1 MTSNSL
7 FWLIFLAVIVLL
19 LLGLA
24 IAAAIR
30 RGSKPDKSV
39 LHSTAQIN
47 AVFSEYT
54 QVVDSSLGPSR
65 TRYDL
70 PLVVVLS
77 EGEQPD
83 PAGLS
88 ESALAFATRVAGNA
102 SSQLEGPVMKVFDE
116 GGLFAFAT
124 DRLADPTKTVD
135 QRRWTTFLNLAG
147 QYRPQRPFDSVIVNV
162 PVSLLLKADQ
172 TEGINEIERR
182 ATATSRRLWHAQ
194 NHFGIRY
201 PVYLLI
207 SGLDDLEGFE
217 SLQLL
222 SDEMR
227 DGLLGWSSPFDP
239 TKKYSSS
246 WIEEA
251 LERTTESLSHLAAE
265 LTTTDRSPAARG
277 ALTFPGQLARLARG
291 LRIYADLLNG
301 AATFHEPFFFRGVY
315 FSGKHERAVFVKD
328 LLRRKVFAEYGLS
341 RAALAFAV
349 SRPIT
354 SRVLRWGGISFLT
367 VWLLG
372 LIITSYQFQQIFPR
386 IAEGIEGLNRDAL
399 YRQVTRPMDNEDTTE
414 WQTRT
419 ATSLIVGLENI
430 QAHRLVKF
438 KVGSDDVVLNPF
450 IPGSWPYWDPLLT
463 DLRLRIEREFDE
475 VVVRTVRRVLVEK
488 GENLTGVSSLGQA
501 DAVTVQFTDITSC
514 RPLEPTLSEVSGHSS
529 AGGNAKTLAISK
541 MENYQKLVRFLEL
554 AADLDKAIASYESI
568 DVPSRHAESDLRQLL
583 RYTLGRPFEQPLTA
597 SLPLF
602 HVALDDPKKH
612 LYEPAFQAALKC
624 SVNKIYS
631 SLLQQLVENN
641 PVLLSEQKIGEIQAQ
656 LQQLELTRATHSQR
670 LELAQALLA
679 KLNDQKELLA
689 RGANEWLA
697 GPEPNLSSEL
707 SPVFRSIEKIPMLG
721 SDFVVKSLIPR
732 TQQASLALG
741 TLRAKLADPSTDP
754 GLVISKEEKLPITQ
768 SKERTEFTV
777 ALKSLLDSNFIP
789 YDEEPLSAKF
799 QWPSS
804 LRWDEALL
812 AEAVE
817 TLQNRKK
824 RIEEELINI
833 PQSSRAVF
841 IALVNN
847 ALGVHIQ
854 NLVIKA
860 VAEDPSET
868 TLVSEE
874 FLTSYERTNAQLKVL
889 LTGLE
894 RLSQKSAAT
903 AIREAI
909 DQDALLRLEELKSA
923 FNQTEPYRLLRTQAR
938 SMSSLDAALSFDTTS
953 LQTYLQTQFNT
964 IESINKTGKVLVQGL
979 TTQRPDPFWKMLDS
993 NVQRVAAGEPTA
1005 TIKKLEGLLYTVTS
1019 EDFGVFC
1026 KDTLPKQ
1033 SVAARSTDYFEARFT
1048 ELHGALSQHC
1058 RDRSS
1063 TRFIADWESFSNS
1076 VNNYLGKYRPLVNLG
1091 LPSASA
1097 NGNRFPV
1104 LDRPLIANLLKNP
1117 GPTLSASQLT
1127 AFGLPSSKKVEFL
1140 GFADQWEKTRLALQQ
1155 IFPIDP
1161 AKPAGAK
1168 LQVVFRDSRDLE
1180 FAANQIL
1187 DWSIQVGGKTANER
1201 NAKTTTLLWRPG
1213 DSIVIQFRFADQSNL
1228 LPVSEPSDPSLQM
1241 TGRSVRLTLDGPI
1254 ALLDLIQRFKVKPIG
1269 GQTDRMLL
1277 KLEVPVRLVSQPSGQ
1292 ASRRVITFLGLS
1304 LTSLQDDSVV
1314 NWPLE
1319 IPVRAPSLKGFC
1331 TDDAG
1336 GLSPCPQKP

>member
-147 QYRPQRPFDSVIVNV
+147 QYRPQRPFDSVIVDV
-162 PVSLLLKADQ
+162 PVSLLLKADR
-172 TEGINEIERR
+172 TEGINEIEQR

-246 WIEEA
+246 WIDEA

-354 SRVLRWGGISFLT
+354 SRVLRWGAISFLT
-367 VWLLG
+367 IWLLG
-372 LIITSYQFQQIFPR
+372 LIVTSYQLQQIFPR
-386 IAEGIEGLNRDAL
+386 ITEGINGLNRDAL
-399 YRQVTRPMDNEDTTE
+399 YRQVTKPSDEEDTSE
-414 WQTRT
+414 WQIRT
-419 ATSLIVGLENI
+419 ATSLIIGLENI
-430 QAHRLVKF
+430 QTHRLIKPNE
-438 KVGSDDVVLNPF
+438 KSENVVINPF
-450 IPGSWPYWDPLLT
+450 IPGSWPYFDSLLV
-463 DLRLRIEREFDE
+463 DLRHRIEREFGE
-475 VVVRTVRRVLVEK
+475 VVVHTVRRALVQK
-488 GENLTGVSSLGQA
+488 GETLTGVLSLGQA
-501 DAVTVQFTDITSC
+501 DAATIQLSDITNC
-514 RPLEPTLSEVSGHSS
+514 RPLEPTLSRVSNHSLS
-529 AGGNAKTLAISK
+529 GGNKTLVISK
-541 MENYQKLVRFLEL
+541 MEQYLKLVRFVEEL
-554 AADLDKAIASYESI
+554 ADFDKAINQYESV
-568 DVPSRHAESDLRQLL
+568 DAPSRYAEKDLRELL
-583 RYTLGRPFEQPLTA
+583 RYTLGQPFEIPLTA
-597 SLPLF
+597 TLQLF
-602 HVALDDPKKH
+602 NVSLDDENKH
-612 LYEPAFQAALKC
+612 LYEPAFQAAQKC
-624 SVNKIYS
+624 SINKFYS
-631 SLLQQLVENN
+631 SLLKQLVEDN
-641 PVLLSEQKIGEIQAQ
+641 PILVSEKKIAEIQSEL
-656 LQQLELTRATHSQR
+656 LQVDNTRASYSQR

-679 KLNDQKELLA
+679 KLNAQKDLLA
-689 RGANEWLA
+689 PGTTAWMT
-697 GPEPNLSSEL
+697 GPEPDLSLEL
-707 SPVFRSIEKIPMLG
+707 GPLLRSIEKVPLLG
-721 SDFVVKSLIPR
+721 PDFVKNNLIP
-732 TQQASLALG
+732 QAQEENRALG
-741 TLRAKLADPSTDP
+741 AMLSKLADPSTDP
-754 GLVISKEEKLPITQ
+754 GLVISKEERLPITQ

-777 ALKSLLDSNFIP
+777 ALKSLLDSNFLP
-789 YDEEPLSAKF
+789 YEEEPLSAKF

-804 LRWDEALL
+804 LRWDEVILT
-812 AEAVE
+812 EAVE
-817 TLQNRKK
+817 ELQSRKK
-824 RIEEELINI
+824 RIDQELKNI
-833 PQSSRAVF
+833 PRQFHKV
-841 IALVNN
+841 ITTLVND
-847 ALGVHIQ
+847 ALGTHIQ
-854 NLVIKA
+854 NLIIKA
-860 VAEDPSET
+860 VSEDPSET

-938 SMSSLDAALSFDTTS
+938 SMSSPDAALSFDTTS

-1228 LPVSEPSDPSLQM
+1228 LPVSEPYDPSLQM